1 MRNRLFSMGPTT
13 PQGEGSLIPPPDAP
27 VPSATN
33 VCAVVV
39 AYFPDDEFEARLQ
52 AILPQVAR
60 LVVVDNTPEAIPPS
74 PDLTAAWG
82 DRLHYVANHANRGVA
97 AALNQG
103 LEYAWQQGLPW
114 LLTLD
119 QDTQCYPDMV
129 GILGRVY
136 EGCRPR
142 PAVIG
147 SNYFDPLNHRLKV
160 QVGDETESLEQKT
173 VITSGSLVA
182 TRVAGKLNGF
192 REDYFIDQLDHE
204 FCLRVRAY
212 GYRVV
217 ISRRPAMA
225 HSVGRP
231 GGARLPFLGVLPNH
245 PPVRKYYI
253 ARNTVVTVAEYWRR
267 EPAWC
272 LRRLVRLLLGLG
284 EMALL
289 EEHRFSKV
297 HAFACGVVDGLRR
310 RMGPCQ
316 RQSILQARADTV

>member
-1 MRNRLFSMGPTT
+1 MQQVSVSCELT
-13 PQGEGSLIPPPDAP
+13 

-39 AYFPDDEFEARLQ
+39 AYFPDAEFEARLQ
-52 AILPQVAR
+52 TILPQVAR
-60 LVVVDNTPEAIPPS
+60 LVVVDNTPDAIAPS
-74 PDLTAAWG
+74 ADLKATWG
-82 DRLHYVANHANRGVA
+82 DRLHYIANRDNRGVA

-103 LEYAWQQGLPW
+103 LEFALKQDLPW

-129 GILGRVY
+129 EILGRAY
-136 EGCRPR
+136 EGCLPR

-173 VITSGSLVA
+173 VITSGSLVD
-182 TRVAGKLNGF
+182 TRVARQVNGF

-204 FCLRVRAY
+204 FCLRVRSH

-253 ARNTVVTVAEYWRR
+253 ARNTVVTVAQYWRR
-267 EPAWC
+267 EPVWC
-272 LRRLVRLLLGLG
+272 LRRLVRLFLGLG

-289 EEHRFSKV
+289 EEQRLSKV
-297 HAFACGVVDGLRR
+297 RAFAGGIVDGLHR

-316 RQSILQARADTV
+316 RPSILQSRVDTV

>member
-1 MRNRLFSMGPTT
+1 M
-13 PQGEGSLIPPPDAP
+13 
-27 VPSATN
+27 
-33 VCAVVV
+33 VV
-39 AYFPDDEFEARLQ
+39 AYFPDAEFEARLQ
-52 AILPQVAR
+52 AILPQVAK
-60 LVVVDNTPEAIPPS
+60 LVVVDNTPDAIAPS
-74 PDLTAAWG
+74 ADLKATWG
-82 DRLHYVANHANRGVA
+82 DRLHYIANRANRGVA

-103 LEYAWQQGLPW
+103 LEFALKQDLAW

-129 GILGRVY
+129 EILGRTY
-136 EGCRPR
+136 EGCLPR

-147 SNYFDPLNHRLKV
+147 SNYFDPLNLRLKV
-160 QVGDETESLEQKT
+160 EVKDQTESLEQKT
-173 VITSGSLVA
+173 VITSGSLVD
-182 TRVAGKLNGF
+182 TRVARQVSGF

-204 FCLRVRAY
+204 FCLRVRSH

-289 EEHRFSKV
+289 EEHRLSKV
-297 HAFACGVVDGLRR
+297 RAFAGGIVDGLNR
-310 RMGPCQ
+310 RMGPC
-316 RQSILQARADTV
+316 LTDY

>member
-1 MRNRLFSMGPTT
+1 MQQVSVSCELT
-13 PQGEGSLIPPPDAP
+13 
-27 VPSATN
+27 VPSASN

-39 AYFPDDEFEARLQ
+39 AYFPDADFEARLQ
-52 AILPQVAR
+52 TILPQVAR
-60 LVVVDNTPEAIPPS
+60 LVVVDNTPEAVPPS
-74 PDLTAAWG
+74 PHQRAAWG
-82 DRLHYVANHANRGVA
+82 ERLHYIANHANKGVA

-129 GILGRVY
+129 GILGRAY
-136 EGCRPR
+136 ENCQPR

-147 SNYFDPLNHRLKV
+147 SNYFDPLNQRLKV
-160 QVGDETESLEQKT
+160 KVGDETESQEQKT
-173 VITSGSLVA
+173 VITSGSLIDTSVA
-182 TRVAGKLNGF
+182 NQVKGF

-204 FCLRVRAY
+204 FCLRLRAH

-272 LRRLVRLLLGLG
+272 LRRLVRLFLGLV

-289 EEHRFSKV
+289 EEHRLSKV
-297 HAFACGVVDGLRR
+297 RAFAGGVMDGLGL

-316 RQSILQARADTV
+316 RKSIAQSRMDTV

>member
-1 MRNRLFSMGPTT
+1 MELAAAGMIDR
-13 PQGEGSLIPPPDAP
+13 AP
-27 VPSATN
+27 LPSSTN

-39 AYFPDDEFEARLQ
+39 AFYPDEEFETRLQ

-60 LVVVDNTPEAIPPS
+60 LVVVDNTPDAAPPS
-74 PDLTAAWG
+74 LKLRAAKG
-82 DRLHYVANHANRGVA
+82 DRLHYIVNRTNRGLA

-103 LEYAWQQGLPW
+103 LEYALQRDLPW

-119 QDTQCYPDMV
+119 QDTQCYSDMIA
-129 GILGRVY
+129 ILGSAY
-136 EGCRPR
+136 QDSQPR
-142 PAVIG
+142 PAVVG

-160 QVGDETESLEQKT
+160 HADEKAGCLEQKT
-173 VITSGSLVA
+173 VITSGSLVNVC
-182 TRVAGKLNGF
+182 VARQVKGF

-204 FCLRVRAY
+204 FCLRVRAH

-225 HSVGRP
+225 HVVGRP
-231 GGARLPFLGVLPNH
+231 GGARLPFLGILPNH
-245 PPVRKYYI
+245 PAVRKYYI

-272 LRRLVRLLLGLG
+272 LRRLVRLLLGLV
-284 EMALL
+284 EMAML
-289 EEHRFSKV
+289 EDHPFRKV
-297 HAFACGVVDGLRR
+297 YAFGGGVMDGLRR

-316 RQSILQARADTV
+316 RESLYEKNQR

>member
-1 MRNRLFSMGPTT
+1 MQQVSVSCELT
-13 PQGEGSLIPPPDAP
+13 

-33 VCAVVV
+33 VCAVVI
-39 AYFPDDEFEARLQ
+39 AYFPDEEFEARLQ
-52 AILPQVAR
+52 IILPQVAR
-60 LVVVDNTPEAIPPS
+60 LVVVDNTPEAIAPS
-74 PDLTAAWG
+74 AALKATWG
-82 DRLHYVANHANRGVA
+82 DRLHYIANRANRGVA

-103 LEYAWQQGLPW
+103 LEFALKQGLPW

-129 GILGRVY
+129 CILGRAY
-136 EGCRPR
+136 ERGQPR

-160 QVGDETESLEQKT
+160 QLGDETESLEQTT
-173 VITSGSLVA
+173 VITSGSLVD
-182 TRVAGKLNGF
+182 TRVASHIKGF

-204 FCLRVRAY
+204 FCLRVRAH
-212 GYRVV
+212 GHRIV

-272 LRRLVRLLLGLG
+272 LRRLVRLFLGLG

-289 EEHRFSKV
+289 EEHRLSKV
-297 HAFACGVVDGLRR
+297 RAFAGGVMDGLLR
-310 RMGPCQ
+310 RMGPCK
-316 RQSILQARADTV
+316 RQSIIQSGVDTV